1 MNTIQKKSASS
12 ITDTKKT
19 SLPITNNIA
28 VASSSNLS
36 KSVQDDIQKPS
47 IYEEYSVLQFN
58 DTNTDNIRHIELKE
72 ALGLDFN
79 SFLPGNNQTQIHFI
93 SNVQPYSIPYKAGLR
108 DGDRILT
115 VNGLDIT
122 NNTHEDVRNMIL
134 NKSAVKLTVMY
145 DPKYL
150 SLIQCTKSDLN
161 KTTSSPRSNY
171 ESKERKLSKDLN
183 TILFLDSQGP
193 VNIKHCIIKKESAYK
208 MIGFLLRYTANLHMT
223 DGVKINFPAYNS
235 GLRSGDVILF
245 INKKNIEQMTH
256 NDVKVI
262 IQTLTKS
269 NQTIDLIVIN
279 KNDMQRYRNYKE
291 NNVIDWNSILSNN
304 NEDDK
309 NEEQTEPLYSCL
321 DHRPSNIRPEISTN
335 AFPIGSRICVLEISN
350 TRKAGFAISNT
361 NSPPYI
367 VCKIEN
373 KSPAEKA
380 GLKLNDI
387 LLSVNGKSLTE
398 TSYKDTVQ
406 LIKEALQQKTIQMVV
421 NQQSSS
427 EENQTKEK
435 SKSLTSQHSD
445 HSDVLIVDSK
455 EINSN
460 TINTVQQYQR
470 QRTKELSYTLRLCHL
485 HATNTTDGKPTI
497 TFGFEITEDPDYEY
511 PVISH
516 VEIKS
521 PGERAG
527 LQVRDVLLKV
537 NDRKTKGL
545 KFEKV
550 KKAIEKGK
558 QDGRLEILV
567 VDKEVFDYCKRTN
580 KKFKQPD
587 IKIKHIFPKS
597 RLSTSLLKLP
607 SITATSSLTPDD
619 RTEQITHAAS
629 TFNVHRLS
637 IPKPAESE
645 DKQVD
650 KVSSNFQSKVD
661 SDISLPNNPYDTTDT
676 SIFHET
682 PCISLDSVLNSVQQM
697 NTSSVDQNLASKKQR
712 EASQSSTDQSIKE
725 FISNTINNIF
735 QNIGTQKSVQPDYD
749 IPIEHPKNS
758 KTLTSSLPTTRHD
771 KNLSEQVRRIS
782 QSCNTI
788 CSNQSNGL
796 YDYIRDPR
804 RCVLK
809 IERNKGLGFIL
820 SATNDYD
827 HTITAVEK
835 NSAADTAGLQI
846 NDEIIEIDGRFVRNI
861 KYEQVVDI
869 LISAMHTRET
879 VELSVVNSRSSDIYL
894 PSIDT
899 HKTTSVNNLSNN
911 SNNKNSN
918 NNNNNNNNIL
928 MGTTCT
934 TTVLDKN
941 HIISRLDSLSQ
952 QIMNRIYTNL
962 PDQSNIFHNTINQSL
977 FGSLPSISTGIA
989 SSPKAPLSEKTNSM
1003 ASLKNSCSNILDS
1016 YKKDVPTARLCRI
1029 QEFQSSSF
1037 YGFFLCGDPK
1047 KLGRIFIADIRKNS
1061 SAALCGL
1068 RDGDQIIEVNGTNI
1082 QALTYETI
1090 LNMIKI
1096 HMEHRDLELLVL
1108 DKKSFRWY
1116 QERNYPM
1123 TLQTLPT
1130 IVHIEPI
1137 INDINSEKKSSQVFD
1152 RNTDNTDSIDQQV
1165 STTNL

>member
-1 MNTIQKKSASS
+1 MNIIRKKSSSSSSS

-19 SLPITNNIA
+19 SLPITNNIT

-36 KSVQDDIQKPS
+36 KPVQDDVQRPPLH
-47 IYEEYSVLQFN
+47 EEYSVLQFT
-58 DTNTDNIRHIELKE
+58 DTTTDNFRHIELKE
-72 ALGLDFN
+72 AFGLDFN

-93 SNVQPYSIPYKAGLR
+93 SNVQPCSIPYKAGLR

-115 VNGLDIT
+115 VNGLDVT

-134 NKSAVKLTVMY
+134 NKSSVKLTVIY

-150 SLIQCTKSDLN
+150 NLIQRTKSDLN
-161 KTTSSPRSNY
+161 KTTASSRSNS

-183 TILFLDSQGP
+183 TVLFLDSQGP
-193 VNIKHCIIKKESAYK
+193 VNVKHCIIKKENAYK
-208 MIGFLLRYTANLHMT
+208 MIGFLLRYTSNLHMI

-245 INKKNIEQMTH
+245 INKKNVEQMTH

-262 IQTLTKS
+262 IQTLTNS
-269 NQTIDLIVIN
+269 NQTIDLIAIN

-291 NNVIDWNSILSNN
+291 NNAIDWNSILSNN

-321 DHRPSNIRPEISTN
+321 DHRPSNTRPETSTN
-335 AFPIGSRICVLEISN
+335 SFPIGSRICLLELSN
-350 TRKAGFAISNT
+350 TRTAGFAISNT

-367 VCKIEN
+367 VCKIEP

-380 GLKLNDI
+380 GLQLNDI
-387 LLSVNGKSLTE
+387 ILAINGKSLTE
-398 TSYKDTVQ
+398 TNYKDTVQ
-406 LIKEALQQKTIQMVV
+406 LLKEALQQKTIQMVV

-427 EENQTKEK
+427 KENQTKGK

-445 HSDVLIVDSK
+445 HSNVLIVEPK

-460 TINTVQQYQR
+460 TINAVQQYQR

-485 HATNTTDGKPTI
+485 HATSTTDGKPAI

-527 LQVRDVLLKV
+527 LQVRDILLKV

-545 KFEKV
+545 NFEKV

-597 RLSTSLLKLP
+597 RLSTSFLKL
-607 SITATSSLTPDD
+607 SSTTAASSLTADD
-619 RTEQITHAAS
+619 HTEQVAHVTS

-650 KVSSNFQSKVD
+650 KVSPNFQSKVD
-661 SDISLPNNPYDTTDT
+661 SDIPLRNNPSDTTDT

-682 PCISLDSVLNSVQQM
+682 PFISLDSVLNSVQQM
-697 NTSSVDQNLASKKQR
+697 DAPSIDQNLSSRKQR
-712 EASQSSTDQSIKE
+712 EASQSSTDQSMKD

-749 IPIEHPKNS
+749 IPIEHVNNS
-758 KTLTSSLPTTRHD
+758 KISTSSLPTTRRD
-771 KNLSEQVRRIS
+771 KNLSEQVQHIS
-782 QSCNTI
+782 QSCNTV
-788 CSNQSNGL
+788 CSNQSNGF

-835 NSAADTAGLQI
+835 DSAADTAGLQI

-869 LISAMHTRET
+869 LISAMHTREAL
-879 VELSVVNSRSSDIYL
+879 ELCVVNGRSSDIYL
-894 PSIDT
+894 SSIDI
-899 HKTTSVNNLSNN
+899 HKATNVDNLSNN

-918 NNNNNNNNIL
+918 NNNNIL
-928 MGTTCT
+928 MSTTCT
-934 TTVLDKN
+934 TTALDKN
-941 HIISRLDSLSQ
+941 HIMSRLDSLSQ
-952 QIMNRIYTNL
+952 QIMNRTYANMS
-962 PDQSNIFHNTINQSL
+962 DQSKIFHNSINRSL
-977 FGSLPSISTGIA
+977 FGSLPSISTGIT
-989 SSPKAPLSEKTNSM
+989 SSPKQPLSEKTNSM

-1016 YKKDVPTARLCRI
+1016 YKKEVPTARLCRI

-1047 KLGRIFIADIRKNS
+1047 KLGRIFIADVRKNS

-1082 QALTYETI
+1082 QTLTYETI

-1116 QERNYPM
+1116 RERNYPM

-1137 INDINSEKKSSQVFD
+1137 INDINSEIKSSQAFD